1 MVNYHFYKKAI
12 LEACILWWKFV
23 NSSEKFCLKWDLKR
37 CPPINMLKALS
48 GILTHFSS
56 LNSIQPEMRMIL
68 SSLKTRL
75 RLKTL
80 TVNIGKKW
88 RQCTK
93 KEAMEV
99 LDINITGPTRK
110 QKKIFSEL
118 ILQLFLQDY
127 FESLESIKNSPQENI
142 FQSIEYFETKV

>member
-1 MVNYHFYKKAI
+1 
-12 LEACILWWKFV
+12 
-23 NSSEKFCLKWDLKR
+23 
-37 CPPINMLKALS
+37 
-48 GILTHFSS
+48 
-56 LNSIQPEMRMIL
+56 
-68 SSLKTRL
+68 
-75 RLKTL
+75 
-80 TVNIGKKW
+80 
-88 RQCTK
+88 
-93 KEAMEV
+93 MEV